1 MDTQDKRGKNASHF
15 TKAAS
20 IVFALALVG
29 SLASACQSKAS
40 QQSQEL
46 PAATGTSSNSPSY
59 TLTPASDL
67 KSLEPGSTAIFDSY
81 EITVTSADAANGKT
95 VVAIKV
101 KAHDQAQTL
110 AARYLQTATG
120 TIADTT
126 FADGNIQCEA
136 NSEVSGTI
144 TFGSDSLSEV
154 SWNAAGCDA
163 TWKLPAK
170 QTDAAA
176 TPGPSTGS
184 SESAPAAS
192 SAPKAAETPAPST
205 EPQTVTVYITD
216 SGKKYHSAGCQY
228 LKKSKIAI
236 DLDSA
241 KAEGYEPCSKCNP
254 PR

>member
-1 MDTQDKRGKNASHF
+1 MEREMDTQDKRGKNASHF

-40 QQSQEL
+40 QQSQEQPGQEL
-46 PAATGTSSNSPSY
+46 PAATETSSNSPSY

-163 TWKLPAK
+163 TWKLQIGRAY
-170 QTDAAA
+170 
-176 TPGPSTGS
+176 
-184 SESAPAAS
+184 
-192 SAPKAAETPAPST
+192 
-205 EPQTVTVYITD
+205 V
-216 SGKKYHSAGCQY
+216 
-228 LKKSKIAI
+228 
-236 DLDSA
+236 
-241 KAEGYEPCSKCNP
+241 
-254 PR
+254 